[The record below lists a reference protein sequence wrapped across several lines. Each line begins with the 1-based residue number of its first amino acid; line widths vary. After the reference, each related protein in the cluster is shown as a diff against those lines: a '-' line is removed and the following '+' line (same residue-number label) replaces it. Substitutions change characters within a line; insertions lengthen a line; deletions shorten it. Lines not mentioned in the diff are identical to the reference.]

1 MSKIE
6 VDKEKLDILL
16 RSARDHCISLF
27 NIINGEYCK
36 DQCLHCPFLT
46 YSTLIRW
53 LKDDE

>member
-46 YSTLIRW
+46 ESTLIRW
-53 LKDDE
+53 LKENE